1 MNDSGAKR
9 KRCVRSWFEHR
20 QWQAFPFQRAAWR
33 AWRQQRSGLLH
44 ADTGTGKTLAMGFG
58 AWQTLTPTP
67 LCVLWV
73 TPMRALA
80 ADAVTT
86 LQTAFDELADLAP
99 ASARWQVGLRTGD
112 TAGRECARQDRKP
125 PHLLVTTPES
135 LAVLMARADSAQRFT
150 QLAAVVVDEW
160 HELLGEKRGVLLQ
173 LALARLRR
181 WRPMLIVWG
190 MSATLGD
197 LEEAR
202 VALLPTAVGDGLVIR
217 GKVPKTMRIETLL
230 PERLERFPWAGH
242 MGLRMLPQVVETL
255 EAAGSALVFT
265 NTRNQAEIW
274 YQALLEA
281 RPDWAGLM
289 ALHHGSIAPAARA
302 FVERGLKSG
311 SLKLVVCTSSL
322 DLGVDFLPVEQV
334 LQVGSAKGV
343 ARLIQRA
350 GRSGHAPG
358 RASQI
363 TLVPTH
369 SLEILEAAALR
380 QAVAAGHIESR
391 CSPREPLDVL
401 VQHLVSVGL
410 SGGFRADEMLLE
422 VRTTHAYRHLTDAD
436 WQWCLDFIRQG
447 GRALTAYPQFQRC
460 APDDEGVWRVIDRRI
475 AQRHRMN
482 IGTIASDA
490 EVMVR
495 FGPTPPG
502 QRLGSVEERFVAR
515 LKVGERFWFA
525 GRLLEFVRLRDMTC
539 WVRRARGSRAST
551 PRWEGGRMPLSTTL
565 AAALRVQLDAAAHG
579 RWSGREMRAIRPLL
593 ELQARVSLIPREHQL
608 LVESLHSREGAWLF
622 VHAFAGRSANLGLAH
637 LFAWRAA
644 AVEKDSIGIAV
655 NDYGFALL
663 SAIGRDWSSVVPIM
677 LGDEDRPV
685 SQEVLASLNA
695 AELARRRFRPIAQ
708 IAGLVAGAVPGGRKS
723 ARQVQAS
730 AGLYFD
736 VFRRHDPGNGLLSQS
751 EREVLADELEIRR
764 LTDALSRLQR
774 SELACKTLTDCSP
787 LAFPLYVER
796 LRERLT
802 NESLV
807 ERVRRMTAR
816 LEELADA

>member
-1 MNDSGAKR
+1 MSER
-9 KRCVRSWFEHR
+9 TLRERTVRRWFEGR
-20 QWQAFPFQRAAWR
+20 QWRVFPFQHAAWR
-33 AWRQQRSGLLH
+33 AWRLGHSGLLH
-44 ADTGTGKTLAMGFG
+44 ADTGTGKTLAMGLG
-58 AWQTLTPTP
+58 AWQTLTPAP
-67 LCVLWV
+67 LSVLWV

-80 ADAVTT
+80 ADAAAT
-86 LQTAFDELADLAP
+86 LQATFDELGE
-99 ASARWQVGLRTGD
+99 SSGTRARWRVGLRTGD
-112 TAGRECARQDRKP
+112 TSSRDRARQDRKP
-125 PHLLVTTPES
+125 PDLLVTTPES
-135 LAVLMARADSAQRFT
+135 LAVLMARADSAQRFAGLT
-150 QLAAVVVDEW
+150 AVVVDEW

-181 WRPMLIVWG
+181 WRPALIVWG
-190 MSATLGD
+190 MSATLSD
-197 LEEAR
+197 LDEAR
-202 VALLPTAVGDGLVIR
+202 SALLAGTAGDNLMIR
-217 GKVPKTMRIETLL
+217 GKVSKTLRIHTLL
-230 PERLERFPWAGH
+230 PGRVERFPWAGH

-255 EAAGSALVFT
+255 AGAGNALVFT

-281 RPDWAGLM
+281 RPDWAGVM

-311 SLKLVVCTSSL
+311 SLKVVVCTSSL
-322 DLGVDFLPVEQV
+322 ALGVDFLPVEQV

-380 QAVAAGHIESR
+380 QAVSSGQIESR
-391 CSPREPLDVL
+391 YSPRQSLDVL
-401 VQHLVSVGL
+401 VQHLVSIGL
-410 SGGFRADEMLLE
+410 SGGFRAEEMLVE
-422 VRTTHAYRHLTDAD
+422 VRTTHAYQHLTEAD

-460 APDDEGVWRVIDRRI
+460 APDDQGVWRVLDRRI

-515 LKVGERFWFA
+515 LKPGERFWFA

-565 AAALRVQLDAAAHG
+565 ASALRVQLDAASRG

-593 ELQARVSLIPREHQL
+593 ELQARQSLIPRERQL
-608 LVESLHSREGAWLF
+608 LVESLHTREGTWLF
-622 VHAFAGRSANLGLAH
+622 IHAFAGRSANLGLAH

-644 AVEKDSIGIAV
+644 SVEKDSIGIAV

-663 SAIGRDWSSVVPIM
+663 SAVGRDWLAVLPAM
-677 LGDEDRPV
+677 LGDTNQPV
-685 SQEVLASLNA
+685 SQEVLASLNS

-723 ARQVQAS
+723 ARQIQAS

-736 VFRRHDPGNGLLSQS
+736 VFKRHDPANGLLSQS

-764 LTDALSRLQR
+764 LMESLSRLQR
-774 SELACKTLTDCSP
+774 SELVFRTMTHCSP

-796 LRERLT
+796 LRERLS

-807 ERVRRMTAR
+807 ERVQRMTAR